1 MSKQI
6 NNLEEMPQALNY
18 LISKVETLEEKVNE
32 LSTKKDAPDSQEW
45 MDIEDL
51 RLYLPTHPAKQTIYG
66 WVNEN
71 SIPYY
76 KTSKKL
82 TFRKSEI
89 DEWLKQGRR
98 KCHEDLR
105 REAMEYIYNK
115 KKGVG
120 R

>member
-1 MSKQI
+1 MPNQI

-18 LISKVETLEEKVNE
+18 LISKVEILEEKVNE
-32 LSTKKDAPDSQEW
+32 LSTKKDAPEPQEW

-51 RLYLPTHPAKQTIYG
+51 HLYLPTHPAKQTIYG
-66 WVNEN
+66 WVSEN

-89 DEWLKQGRR
+89 DEWLKKGRR
-98 KCHEDLR
+98 KSNEDLR
-105 REAMEYIYNK
+105 REAVEFIYK
-115 KKGVG
+115 KKGMG